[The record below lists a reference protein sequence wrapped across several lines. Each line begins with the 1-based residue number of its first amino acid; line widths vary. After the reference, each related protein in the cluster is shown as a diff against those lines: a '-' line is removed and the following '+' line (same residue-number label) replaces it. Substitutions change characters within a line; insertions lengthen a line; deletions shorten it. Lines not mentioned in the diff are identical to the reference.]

1 LIVAIARVFSVLSA
15 FGSCDQAMPAI
26 AAEERSVRT
35 VSFIVGDRNSFGS
48 TSLVASLGYNQGPT
62 LLIELEENI
71 HPPDV

>member
-1 LIVAIARVFSVLSA
+1 
-15 FGSCDQAMPAI
+15 MPAI

-35 VSFIVGDRNSFGS
+35 VSFIVGHRNSFGS